1 VTPARPRQVLI
12 TTYLEPALVDGLA
25 AEFKELEFSYPLQ
38 LLPLPRYQSDHPL
51 PQAESPSAIEQWSR
65 LLSQAEILFDFGPP
79 QLHRELRKMPK
90 LRWIQATSAGVGQ
103 FAARV
108 GLDQPGSPVITT
120 ARGVHGPALA
130 EFAAMSLIAL
140 NRDLLGT
147 LHNQSRHLWVRGA
160 GRLVRGQTVVIV
172 GLGSIGREVARL
184 LGFLGATTVGV
195 VRSMDGRTAP
205 ELGVDELQSYPEL
218 DRWLQLADVL
228 VLSCPHTPETDRLID
243 ERRLELLR
251 PTAILINLARGQV
264 VDEPALVRALADSRL
279 GGAALDV
286 AATEPL
292 PGDSPLWDLP
302 NVIISPHSASTVAG
316 ENQAIV
322 NIFTANLRAYLQ
334 GSELTNVLH
343 PGRLY

>member
-1 VTPARPRQVLI
+1 MTSAKPRQVLI
-12 TTYLEPALVDGLA
+12 TTYLEPALVDRLS
-25 AEFKELEFSYPLQ
+25 AEFKELEFSYPLP
-38 LLPLPRYQSDHPL
+38 LLPLPRYPSDHRL
-51 PQAESPSAIEQWSR
+51 PQADSPAAIDQWSE

-79 QLHRELRKMPK
+79 QLHLELRKMPE

-103 FAARV
+103 FATRV
-108 GLDQPGSPVITT
+108 GLDQPGAPVITT

-140 NRDLLGT
+140 NRDLQGT
-147 LHNQSRHLWVRGA
+147 LHNQARHLWVRGA

-184 LGFLGATTVGV
+184 LSFLGATTVGV
-195 VRSMDGRTAP
+195 VRSLDGRTASD
-205 ELGVDELQSYPEL
+205 LGVDELHSYLEL
-218 DRWLQLADVL
+218 DPWLQLADVL

-243 ERRLELLR
+243 ARRLKLLR
-251 PTAILINLARGQV
+251 PSAIVINLARGQV
-264 VDEPALVRALADSRL
+264 VDEPALIRALADSRL

-302 NVIISPHSASTVAG
+302 HVIISPHSASTVAG

-322 NIFTANLRAYLQ
+322 DIFAANLRAYLQ
-334 GSELTNVLH
+334 GEELINVLH